1 MRGLRITERIT
12 GLESESFKAYLREVS
27 KIEKFESAEAEAEV
41 AMKAFEY
48 RNIAET
54 CEDKA
59 EAKMYM
65 DEAEVAISELVSRNL
80 RFVISVAKQYLNNN
94 VDLED
99 LVNEGNAGLLDA
111 ARRFDPTTGNKFIS
125 YAVWYVRKDI
135 MNYLTKNSRT
145 IKLPSNKVNTL
156 VNFNNKVNDV
166 RQRLG
171 RDVTISDLLGEVD
184 GYTDKE
190 IHDLME
196 VQTITTTSMDIK
208 FDDDGNSNTLSD
220 VLTSDSIKS
229 TDHLVLEESKN
240 ELLEKVLSRLSDRD
254 KKIMKL
260 YYGIGIN
267 SPMNLHEIGTEVGLS
282 REAVRLIKEK
292 SLKKMRV
299 SVKKL
304 GIESFML

>member
-208 FDDDGNSNTLSD
+208 FDDDGNSSTLSD

>member
-1 MRGLRITERIT
+1 
-12 GLESESFKAYLREVS
+12 
-27 KIEKFESAEAEAEV
+27 
-41 AMKAFEY
+41 
-48 RNIAET
+48 
-54 CEDKA
+54 
-59 EAKMYM
+59 
-65 DEAEVAISELVSRNL
+65 
-80 RFVISVAKQYLNNN
+80 
-94 VDLED
+94 
-99 LVNEGNAGLLDA
+99 
-111 ARRFDPTTGNKFIS
+111 
-125 YAVWYVRKDI
+125 
-135 MNYLTKNSRT
+135 
-145 IKLPSNKVNTL
+145 
-156 VNFNNKVNDV
+156 
-166 RQRLG
+166 
-171 RDVTISDLLGEVD
+171 
-184 GYTDKE
+184 
-190 IHDLME
+190 
-196 VQTITTTSMDIK
+196 MDIK

>member
-1 MRGLRITERIT
+1 MRGFKINERIT
-12 GLESESFKAYLREVS
+12 GLESESFKTYLREVS
-27 KIEKFESAEAEAEV
+27 QIEKFESAEAEAEV
-41 AMKAFEY
+41 AMRAFEY

-59 EAKMYM
+59 ETKMYI
-65 DEAEVAISELVSRNL
+65 DEAEIAISELVSRNL

-94 VDLED
+94 VALED
-99 LVNEGNAGLLDA
+99 LVNEGNAGLLEA

-135 MNYLTKNSRT
+135 MNYLSKSSRT
-145 IKLPSNKVNTL
+145 IKLPTNKVTSL
-156 VNFNNKVNDV
+156 VNFNNKVNDI

-171 RDVTISDLLGEVD
+171 REVTIEDLLGEVE
-184 GYTDKE
+184 GYSDKE
-190 IHDLME
+190 IHNMME
-196 VQTITTTSMDIK
+196 IQSISTTSMDMK

-240 ELLEKVLSRLSDRD
+240 ELLEKVLSKLSDRD

-260 YYGIGIN
+260 YYGIGVN
-267 SPMNLHEIGTEVGLS
+267 SPMNLHEIGTEVGLT

-299 SVKKL
+299 TVNNL
-304 GIESFML
+304 GLKSFMI